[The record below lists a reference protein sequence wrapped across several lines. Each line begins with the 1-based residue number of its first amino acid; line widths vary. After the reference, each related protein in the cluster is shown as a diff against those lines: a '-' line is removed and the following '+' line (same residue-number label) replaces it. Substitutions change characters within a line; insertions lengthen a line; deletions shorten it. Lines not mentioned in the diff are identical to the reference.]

1 MPKHFY
7 RLPREPI
14 FYVQDVRYAA
24 QDKDVR
30 ERLCQDVRYAAKD
43 KDVRERL
50 CQDVRYAA
58 KDKDVRERRWSG
70 RTLCR
75 AGGAA

>member
-14 FYVQDVRYAA
+14 FYV
-24 QDKDVR
+24 
-30 ERLCQDVRYAAKD
+30 QDVRYAAKD

-58 KDKDVRERRWSG
+58 QDKDVRERRWSG

-75 AGGAA
+75 EGGAA